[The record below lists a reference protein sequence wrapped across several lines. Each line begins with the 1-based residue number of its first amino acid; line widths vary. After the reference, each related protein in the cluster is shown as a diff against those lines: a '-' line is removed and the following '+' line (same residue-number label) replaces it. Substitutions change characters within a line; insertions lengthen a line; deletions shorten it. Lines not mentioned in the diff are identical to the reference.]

1 MASHPSPTRPGKR
14 LRFRLHVL
22 VAAAVAGL
30 LCVCGLA
37 QTVAGLYEAHG
48 DAALEAA
55 PAQDAAAGIAAFADA
70 ERWWSDPRHRFSQG
84 LLTMRLALGAPGGQ
98 FDRARLEAASALFEQ
113 SLAEA
118 PAEAKVWA
126 TLADARLIAGGPSPS
141 AADALAMSIELA
153 RYEPTLLAMRCEM
166 AIRMYALL
174 DATRRAAL
182 DEQIQMLARHSAGD
196 LVRVVRSTQR
206 LDLVIK
212 ALEGDNA
219 ALNEFQHALR
229 YVR

>member
-1 MASHPSPTRPGKR
+1 
-14 LRFRLHVL
+14 LRFRLQV
-22 VAAAVAGL
+22 VIAAAVAGI

-37 QTVAGLYEAHG
+37 QTVAGLYEARG
-48 DAALEAA
+48 GAALEAV
-55 PAQDAAAGIAAFADA
+55 PAEDVTAGVAAFGSAQ
-70 ERWWSDPRHRFSQG
+70 RWWSNPADRFSQG
-84 LLTMRLALGAPGGQ
+84 LLTMRLAVGAPGGQ
-98 FDRARLEAASALFEQ
+98 FDRARLEAASILFEQ

-126 TLADARLIAGGPSPS
+126 ALADARLLAGGPSAS

-153 RYEPTLLAMRCEM
+153 RYEPTLLALRCEM

-174 DATRRAAL
+174 DATRKAEL

-206 LDLVIK
+206 LDIVIK

-219 ALNEFQHALR
+219 TLNGFQNALR